1 MLYRIIRHAK
11 KYSCN
16 LQLYF
21 LTIYTTF
28 KSNAQKAT
36 SPRGA
41 VPMNVVQ
48 MKNVQGTGFF
58 GNLWRGFVIGAE
70 EVSGYAYDMTPMG
83 VADWLGD
90 FFKPCPSRAKAGFKK
105 SPSGGKEGF

>member
-1 MLYRIIRHAK
+1 MERIMYFK
-11 KYSCN
+11 KIFIVLSLVSSASMANSN
-16 LQLYF
+16 LSNSPLF
-21 LTIYTTF
+21 LQG
-28 KSNAQKAT
+28 S
-36 SPRGA
+36 GA

-83 VADWLGD
+83 VADWLL
-90 FFKPCPSRAKAGFKK
+90 S
-105 SPSGGKEGF
+105 EH

>member
-1 MLYRIIRHAK
+1 MERIMYFK
-11 KYSCN
+11 KIFIVLGLVSSASMANSN
-16 LQLYF
+16 LSNSPLF
-21 LTIYTTF
+21 LQG
-28 KSNAQKAT
+28 S
-36 SPRGA
+36 GA

-83 VADWLGD
+83 VADWLL
-90 FFKPCPSRAKAGFKK
+90 S
-105 SPSGGKEGF
+105 EH